1 MEKCKEL
8 NSLELTPSLFTGPY
22 YVFIFVPLQVLAIW
36 FQMHPQICLIKHF
49 FSLFLSINLFILIG
63 G

>member
-22 YVFIFVPLQVLAIW
+22 YVFIFDSITSSCYLVSNASANMPYKTL
-36 FQMHPQICLIKHF
+36 
-49 FSLFLSINLFILIG
+49 FSLLSINLFILIG